1 MVGMDRDAFERI
13 VTETKGWVFAT
24 AYHVLRDRAAAEDVM
39 QETFLALYTRYDELD
54 CKEAVYAWL
63 KTVVYHK
70 ALNVARRNV
79 FTELEDFVAEKIF
92 STPDC
97 TSERAVYAD
106 QMMERLQEGLGKLS
120 SEHRA
125 ILLMREVEGLSYEE
139 IAKRMRCSLGTVMSR
154 LFYARQ
160 NIRKFLERRSK

>member
-1 MVGMDRDAFERI
+1 MDRETFERL

-39 QETFLALYTRYDELD
+39 QETFLALYSHYDKLD
-54 CKEAVYAWL
+54 CKEAVYRWL
-63 KTVVYHK
+63 KTVAYHK
-70 ALNVARRNV
+70 ALNAAKRNI

-92 STPDC
+92 STPDY

-106 QMMERLQEGLGKLS
+106 QMMERLHEGLGKLS
-120 SEHRA
+120 PEHRA
-125 ILLMREVEGLSYEE
+125 VLLMREVEGLSYEE
-139 IAKRMRCSLGTVMSR
+139 IAKRMKCSIGTVMSR

-160 NIRKFLERRSK
+160 NIRTFLERKSI